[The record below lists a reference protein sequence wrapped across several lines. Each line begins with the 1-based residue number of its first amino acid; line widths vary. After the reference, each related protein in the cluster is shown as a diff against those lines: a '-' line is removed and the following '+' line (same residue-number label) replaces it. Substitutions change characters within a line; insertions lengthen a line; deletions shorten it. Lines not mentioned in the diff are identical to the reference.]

1 MKRSVIQEKLAKFR
15 SARPGIT
22 LRSIRAR
29 KSAIKSAREMIG
41 GSTMRSWL
49 NRAGVEGVLGLLVI
63 SFAVPA
69 PAAEITVLAGMG
81 VVSGVSDLAPAY
93 EKLTGHSVVVRFEQA
108 AAMNEKINSG
118 APADIAALQP
128 EQVDNFIK
136 QGKMV
141 AGTKTNFAQAGVG
154 VAIKTGAPRPDI
166 STVDAFKNA
175 MINARSI
182 GYSQG
187 GSGLIA
193 AKVMEKLG
201 IADQLKAK
209 TKFING
215 LPVAEV
221 VAKGDVEIGLQQ
233 INVIIPVEGADYI
246 GPLPKE
252 LQDTVRF
259 AGGVLTVSKQKELA
273 RAFLNF
279 IASADA
285 GPLLRRSAMEPWH

>member
-1 MKRSVIQEKLAKFR
+1 MRILTLA
-15 SARPGIT
+15 
-22 LRSIRAR
+22 
-29 KSAIKSAREMIG
+29 
-41 GSTMRSWL
+41 
-49 NRAGVEGVLGLLVI
+49 LLAI

-81 VVSGVSDLAPAY
+81 VISGVSDLAPAY
-93 EKLTGHSVVVRFEQA
+93 EKLTGHTVAVKFEQA
-108 AAMNEKINSG
+108 AAMNAMINAG
-118 APADIAALQP
+118 AQADIAALQP
-128 EQVDNFIK
+128 EQVDNFIV

-141 AGTKTNFAQAGVG
+141 AGTKINFAQAGVG
-154 VAIKTGAPRPDI
+154 IAVRTGAPRPDI
-166 STVDAFKNA
+166 STVNAFKNA
-175 MINARSI
+175 MLSAKSI

-201 IADQLKAK
+201 IADQLMPK

-221 VAKGDVEIGLQQ
+221 VAKGEVEIGLQQ

-259 AGGVLTVSKQKELA
+259 SGGVLTVSKQKELA

>member
-1 MKRSVIQEKLAKFR
+1 MMKSGLPPRGIAGALA
-15 SARPGIT
+15 ALIIWCAT
-22 LRSIRAR
+22 
-29 KSAIKSAREMIG
+29 
-41 GSTMRSWL
+41 
-49 NRAGVEGVLGLLVI
+49 
-63 SFAVPA
+63 PA
-69 PAAEITVLAGMG
+69 QTAEITVLAGMG
-81 VVSGVSDLAPAY
+81 VISGVSDLAPAY
-93 EKLTGHSVVVRFEQA
+93 EKLSGHTVTVKFEQA
-108 AAMNEKINSG
+108 AALNAMINSG

-128 EQVDNFIK
+128 DQVDNFIK

-154 VAIKTGAPRPDI
+154 VAVKTGAPRPDI
-166 STVDAFKNA
+166 STAEAFKNA
-175 MINARSI
+175 MINAKSI

-193 AKVMEKLG
+193 ARVMENLG
-201 IADQLKAK
+201 IADQLKPK

-215 LPVAEV
+215 LPVAEA
-221 VAKGDVEIGLQQ
+221 VAKGEVEIGLQQ

-252 LQDTVRF
+252 LQDTVLF
-259 AGGVLTVSKQKELA
+259 SGGVLTVSKHKELA

-285 GPLLRRSAMEPWH
+285 GPLLRRSAMAPWH

>member
-1 MKRSVIQEKLAKFR
+1 MRILTLVLLA
-15 SARPGIT
+15 
-22 LRSIRAR
+22 
-29 KSAIKSAREMIG
+29 
-41 GSTMRSWL
+41 
-49 NRAGVEGVLGLLVI
+49 I
-63 SFAVPA
+63 SFAAPA
-69 PAAEITVLAGMG
+69 RAAEITVLAGMG
-81 VVSGVSDLAPAY
+81 VISGVSDLAPAY
-93 EKLTGHSVVVRFEQA
+93 EKLTGHTVTVKFEQA
-108 AAMNEKINSG
+108 AAMNQMINSG

-128 EQVDNFIK
+128 EQVDTFIT

-154 VAIKTGAPRPDI
+154 VAVKTGAPRPDI
-166 STVDAFKNA
+166 STAEAFRNA

-182 GYSQG
+182 GYSQA

-201 IADQLKAK
+201 IADQLKSK

-215 LPVAEV
+215 LPVAEA
-221 VAKGDVEIGLQQ
+221 VAKGEVEIGLQQ

-259 AGGVLTVSKQKELA
+259 AAGVLTASKQKDLA

-279 IASADA
+279 IVSADA
-285 GPLLRRSAMEPWH
+285 GPLLRRSGMEPWH

>member
-1 MKRSVIQEKLAKFR
+1 MMRNGLPPAGIAGALA
-15 SARPGIT
+15 
-22 LRSIRAR
+22 
-29 KSAIKSAREMIG
+29 
-41 GSTMRSWL
+41 
-49 NRAGVEGVLGLLVI
+49 VLVI
-63 SFAVPA
+63 WFAMPA
-69 PAAEITVLAGMG
+69 QAAEITVLAGMG
-81 VVSGVSDLAPAY
+81 VISGVSDLAPAY
-93 EKLTGHSVVVRFEQA
+93 EKLTGHTVTVKFEQA
-108 AAMNEKINSG
+108 AALNAMINSG
-118 APADIAALQP
+118 AQADIAALQP
-128 EQVDNFIK
+128 EQVDDFIK

-141 AGTKTNFAQAGVG
+141 PGTKTNFAQAGVG
-154 VAIKTGAPRPDI
+154 VAVKTGAPRPDI
-166 STVDAFKNA
+166 STAEAFKTA
-175 MINARSI
+175 MIGAKSI
-182 GYSQG
+182 GYSQA

-201 IADQLKAK
+201 IADQLKLK

-215 LPVAEV
+215 LPVAEA
-221 VAKGDVEIGLQQ
+221 VAKGEVEIGLQQ

-259 AGGVLTVSKQKELA
+259 SGGVLTASKHKELA

>member
-1 MKRSVIQEKLAKFR
+1 MSGLRGGGIAGGLA
-15 SARPGIT
+15 A
-22 LRSIRAR
+22 
-29 KSAIKSAREMIG
+29 
-41 GSTMRSWL
+41 
-49 NRAGVEGVLGLLVI
+49 LVI
-63 SFAVPA
+63 WFAMPA
-69 PAAEITVLAGMG
+69 QAAEITVLAGMG
-81 VVSGVSDLAPAY
+81 VISGVSDLAPAY
-93 EKLTGHSVVVRFEQA
+93 EKLTGHTVTVKFEQA
-108 AAMNEKINSG
+108 AALNATINSG
-118 APADIAALQP
+118 APADIAVLQP
-128 EQVDNFIK
+128 EQVDDFIK

-154 VAIKTGAPRPDI
+154 IAVKTGASRPDI
-166 STVDAFKNA
+166 STVAAFKNA

-193 AKVMEKLG
+193 AKIMEKLG
-201 IADQLKAK
+201 IADELKQK

-215 LPVAEV
+215 LPVAEA
-221 VAKGDVEIGLQQ
+221 VAKGEVEIGLQQ

-259 AGGVLTVSKQKELA
+259 SGGVLTVSKQKELA

>member
-1 MKRSVIQEKLAKFR
+1 MMRNGLRPAGIAGALA
-15 SARPGIT
+15 A
-22 LRSIRAR
+22 
-29 KSAIKSAREMIG
+29 
-41 GSTMRSWL
+41 
-49 NRAGVEGVLGLLVI
+49 LVI
-63 SFAVPA
+63 WVAMPA
-69 PAAEITVLAGMG
+69 QAAEITVLAGMG
-81 VVSGVSDLAPAY
+81 VISGVSDLAPAY
-93 EKLTGHSVVVRFEQA
+93 EKLTGHTVTVKFEQA
-108 AAMNEKINSG
+108 AALNAMINSG
-118 APADIAALQP
+118 AQADIAALQP
-128 EQVDNFIK
+128 EQVDDLIK

-154 VAIKTGAPRPDI
+154 VAVKTGASRPDI
-166 STVDAFKNA
+166 STVEAFKNA
-175 MINARSI
+175 MINAKSI
-182 GYSQG
+182 GYSQA

-201 IADQLKAK
+201 IADQLKPK

-215 LPVAEV
+215 LPVAEA
-221 VAKGDVEIGLQQ
+221 VAKGEVEIGLQQ

-259 AGGVLTVSKQKELA
+259 SGGVLTVSKQKELA

>member
-1 MKRSVIQEKLAKFR
+1 M
-15 SARPGIT
+15 
-22 LRSIRAR
+22 R
-29 KSAIKSAREMIG
+29 KW
-41 GSTMRSWL
+41 STP
-49 NRAGVEGVLGLLVI
+49 AGVAGALGLLVV
-63 SFAVPA
+63 SFTVPMQ
-69 PAAEITVLAGMG
+69 AAEITVMAGMG
-81 VVSGVSDLAPAY
+81 VISGVRDLAPAY

-141 AGTKTNFAQAGVG
+141 AGTKTNFAAAGVG
-154 VAIKTGAPRPDI
+154 VAVKTGASRPDI
-166 STVDAFKNA
+166 STVEAFKTSMLNA
-175 MINARSI
+175 KSI

-187 GSGLIA
+187 GSGLVA

-215 LPVAEV
+215 APVAEV
-221 VAKGDVEIGLQQ
+221 VAKGDVELGLQQ

-252 LQDTVRF
+252 LQETVQF
-259 AGGVLTVSKQKELA
+259 AAGVLTVSKQKELA
-273 RAFLNF
+273 KAFLNF

>member
-1 MKRSVIQEKLAKFR
+1 MRILTLA
-15 SARPGIT
+15 
-22 LRSIRAR
+22 
-29 KSAIKSAREMIG
+29 
-41 GSTMRSWL
+41 
-49 NRAGVEGVLGLLVI
+49 LLAI

-81 VVSGVSDLAPAY
+81 VISGVSDLAPAY
-93 EKLTGHSVVVRFEQA
+93 EKLTGHTVTVRFEQA
-108 AAMNEKINSG
+108 AAMNAMINSG
-118 APADIAALQP
+118 APADVAALQP

-154 VAIKTGAPRPDI
+154 IAVKTGTPRPDI
-166 STVDAFKNA
+166 STVEAFKNA
-175 MINARSI
+175 MLNAKSI
-182 GYSQG
+182 GYSQA

-201 IADQLKAK
+201 IADQLKSK

-215 LPVAEV
+215 LPVAEA
-221 VAKGDVEIGLQQ
+221 VAKGEVEIGLQQ

-246 GPLPKE
+246 GPLPSD

-259 AGGVLTVSKQKELA
+259 AAGVLTVSKQKDLA

>member
-1 MKRSVIQEKLAKFR
+1 
-15 SARPGIT
+15 
-22 LRSIRAR
+22 
-29 KSAIKSAREMIG
+29 
-41 GSTMRSWL
+41 MRSWSIG
-49 NRAGVEGVLGLLVI
+49 AGLAGILGLLVVA
-63 SFAVPA
+63 SAGLA
-69 PAAEITVLAGMG
+69 RAGEITVLAGMG
-81 VVSGVSDLAPAY
+81 VISGVSDLAPAY
-93 EKLTGHSVVVRFEQA
+93 EKLTGHTVIVRFEQT

-128 EQVDNFIK
+128 EQIDNLIK

-141 AGTKTNFAQAGVG
+141 AGSKTNFAQAGVG
-154 VAIKTGAPRPDI
+154 VAVKAGASRPDI
-166 STVDAFKNA
+166 STVEAFKNA
-175 MINARSI
+175 MIKARSI

-187 GSGLIA
+187 GSGIIA

-201 IADQLKAK
+201 IADQLKSK

-215 LPVAEV
+215 LPVAAS
-221 VAKGDVEIGLQQ
+221 VAKGEVEIGLQQ

-246 GPLPKE
+246 GPLPRE

-259 AGGVLTVSKQKELA
+259 AAAVLTVSKQKELA
-273 RAFLNF
+273 GAFLNF